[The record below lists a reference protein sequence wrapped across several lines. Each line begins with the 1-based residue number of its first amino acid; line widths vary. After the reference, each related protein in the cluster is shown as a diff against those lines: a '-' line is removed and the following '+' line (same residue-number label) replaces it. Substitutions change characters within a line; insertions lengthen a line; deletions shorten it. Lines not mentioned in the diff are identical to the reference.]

1 MSCRSMLNRVRR
13 PFAGAV
19 VTGALVFAA
28 LATAAPAQ
36 AAPLGS
42 GQGTGS
48 DVLSVS
54 ATAAPEGPS
63 TRALCQTPTRYSNAV
78 TWNCTVFSGQYI
90 EAWMT
95 CGGVTYYSGLIGE
108 GSWYIVGVCPA
119 GTLREDE
126 GIIYY

>member
-1 MSCRSMLNRVRR
+1 VAR
-13 PFAGAV
+13 PLTGAIAV
-19 VTGALVFAA
+19 SALVFSSLIA
-28 LATAAPAQ
+28 AAPAQ
-36 AAPLGS
+36 ASTLAPGK
-42 GQGTGS
+42 GT

-54 ATAAPEGPS
+54 ATAKPEGPS
-63 TRALCQTPTRYSNAV
+63 TRALCQTPTRYSNGA

-108 GSWYIVGVCPA
+108 GSWFIIGTCPA
-119 GTLREDE
+119 GTLRDDE